1 MSEIKKPLHVEDEKN
16 PVAQIQKYWNR
27 YSKQTTY
34 ALAVLVLLVGGYFG
48 YRYLVQEPNEKKAAE
63 AMFRAEEYFRMDS
76 ARLALQG
83 DNINA
88 GFLKIMSKYGGT
100 KAANLASFYAGC
112 SYMKLGDFNNAVKY
126 LKDFSTPALQVQA
139 RTYGLLGDA
148 YSELNK
154 KDEAVVAYKKAGT
167 VSDKDELI
175 SPEYLFRAGY
185 LYESMGKNKEAI
197 EMYQIIKDKYPN
209 SQRGYDVDRYLGR
222 LGATK

>member
-1 MSEIKKPLHVEDEKN
+1 MAEIKKPLHVENETN
-16 PVAQIQKYWNR
+16 VIAQAKSFWAR
-27 YSKQTTY
+27 YGKVTTY
-34 ALAVLVLLVGGYFG
+34 VLSVIILAAAVFFG
-48 YRYLVQEPNEKKAAE
+48 YKYFIQEPNEKKASD

-88 GFLKIMSKYGGT
+88 GFLKIMSKYSGT
-100 KAANLASFYAGC
+100 KAANLAGFYAASC
-112 SYMKLGDFNNAVKY
+112 YMKLGDFNNAVKY

-139 RTYGLLGDA
+139 RAYGLLGDA

-154 KDEAVVAYKKAGT
+154 KEDAVAQYKKAGT
-167 VSDKDELI
+167 VFGQDELL

-197 EMYQIIKDKYPN
+197 EMYQLIKDKYPA
-209 SQRGYDVDRYLGR
+209 SQRGYDIDRYLAR
-222 LGATK
+222 LGAFK